1 MYQHQYAANIFA
13 TMIVNANKEQTMPL
27 CSYPNCGNELCS
39 EEEKEIGLCN
49 DHYQEDAQRQLD
61 DERHEDDRR

>member
-1 MYQHQYAANIFA
+1 
-13 TMIVNANKEQTMPL
+13 MPL

-49 DHYQEDAQRQLD
+49 DHYQENAQRQLD